1 MKGTYLITEFRDKD
15 AVKSLGARW
24 DPLRRQVVRTPR
36 NRSSGLC
43 QLAARCR
50 SGLCF
55 RRVQPIHQSRRV
67 ARIFLDILGCGLGKS
82 IYVDMGT

>member
-50 SGLCF
+50 SGLYF
-55 RRVQPIHQSRRV
+55 GDSSNPPVSPRRTHLSRHPWMWAWEV
-67 ARIFLDILGCGLGKS
+67 NIC
-82 IYVDMGT
+82 